1 MLVFAQRMKKERE
14 RKGWSKVYLGSVL
27 GISGP
32 AIGNY
37 ESGRRFPD
45 GQMLVKIAEVFAC
58 SVDYLLGYSDTRQ
71 PEKPHISIAEPE
83 IKQLLQQITQTIN
96 EAEKAGLINEK
107 EKIRICE
114 QAWKQI
120 EFELYKLTSREGSIQ
135 QDND

>member
-1 MLVFAQRMKKERE
+1 MLIFGQRMKKERE
-14 RKGWSKVYLGSVL
+14 RKGWSKVYLGASL

-32 AIGNY
+32 AISNY

-45 GQMLVKIAEVFAC
+45 GEMLIKIAQVFDC
-58 SVDYLLGYSDTRQ
+58 SLDYLLGYSDTRR
-71 PEKPHISIAEPE
+71 PEKPPIPVAEPE
-83 IKQLLQQITQTIN
+83 IKQLLEQIAHTIN
-96 EAEKAGLINEK
+96 EAEKAGIINEQ

-120 EFELYKLTSREGSIQ
+120 EFELYKLTSKEGSMQ